1 MAKALTQ
8 LAIDNHKP
16 GPTRRELPDGK
27 ERGLYLVSQPT
38 GAKAWAL
45 RYRFQGQPR
54 KLTIGSYPEIGIAK
68 ARVCAAKAKVLLA
81 DGIDPGTAKETA
93 KAVKKAEK
101 IASDLVEKV
110 VADFIELHA
119 KPNTRDWKET
129 QRLLKQFAD
138 AWKGRRLPEIG
149 KSDIHGVLDKIVARG
164 APVGANRAFAQLRKM
179 CRWAVSRG
187 IIERSACDGI
197 ERPSNEKNRDRTLD
211 TDELRL
217 VWRSAQNL
225 GFPFGPIVKLL
236 VLTGQRRSEVG
247 GIEWREL
254 DLERGLWRLPAERSK
269 NRRGHSLPL
278 SPQALEI
285 LRALPRFAGS
295 RFVFSPGKTPPSGFS
310 RAKTRLDKF
319 IANLN
324 NGDPI
329 APWILHDIR
338 RSVASGLASLGV
350 SLPTI
355 EKLLNHVSGSFGGV
369 AGVYQQYNFAD
380 EMRAATEAWG
390 QFVHQLISDQP
401 IGDVDTLQ
409 DAKALK

>member
-1 MAKALTQ
+1 MK
-8 LAIDNHKP
+8 
-16 GPTRRELPDGK
+16 R
-27 ERGLYLVSQPT
+27 T
-38 GAKAWAL
+38 G
-45 RYRFQGQPR
+45 
-54 KLTIGSYPEIGIAK
+54 IGS
-68 ARVCAAKAKVLLA
+68 
-81 DGIDPGTAKETA
+81 
-93 KAVKKAEK
+93 
-101 IASDLVEKV
+101 
-110 VADFIELHA
+110 F
-119 KPNTRDWKET
+119 
-129 QRLLKQFAD
+129 
-138 AWKGRRLPEIG
+138 
-149 KSDIHGVLDKIVARG
+149 
-164 APVGANRAFAQLRKM
+164 
-179 CRWAVSRG
+179 
-187 IIERSACDGI
+187 
-197 ERPSNEKNRDRTLD
+197 D